1 MCQDLLITPKA
12 ASAFAKRRSRRL
24 LQYSYLRF
32 RFVRDQ
38 CAPWLV
44 LAIAPLKLLFVS
56 GVERIHEQ
64 VRYLSA
70 IARIDF
76 VGVYGLLNDL
86 LW

>member
-1 MCQDLLITPKA
+1 MSQDLLITPKA
-12 ASAFAKRRSRRL
+12 GSACASRRSRRL
-24 LQYSYLRF
+24 LQYGYLGF
-32 RFVRDQ
+32 RFVRYH

-76 VGVYGLLNDL
+76 VRVYGLLNDL